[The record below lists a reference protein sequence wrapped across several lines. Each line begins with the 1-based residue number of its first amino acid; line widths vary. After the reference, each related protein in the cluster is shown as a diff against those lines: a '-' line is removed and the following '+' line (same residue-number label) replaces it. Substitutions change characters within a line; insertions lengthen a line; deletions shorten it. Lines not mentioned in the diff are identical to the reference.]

1 MTAEKAN
8 LDRIR
13 DGLYRLRGA
22 LAPFVEGRMKVEHG
36 ANWSRYASRA
46 AGAPADG
53 ALDEYGLLKTM
64 IDNWRDV
71 FDAAFP
77 RHERHKVRN
86 FVSTAMEARN
96 ATSHLTLP
104 IQDDETLRYLDAIHQ
119 LLRAAKA
126 PPADVAAVKALYDA
140 QRMSG
145 IDAPPAAEAAA
156 IPTPAPAAPVASPAI
171 PAGPAKTLRPW
182 REAALPHP
190 DVLANRF
197 KEAEFAADLFAV
209 DSGQVDPTN
218 DYATAKGFFGITFLT
233 EGLKRVLTS
242 VLERLSGK
250 GGDPVLGLQ
259 TAFGGGKTHTLLA
272 VWHLA
277 HARELE
283 PLAGVAEL
291 AAKAGVAAWKPA
303 RVAVFVGSAVGV
315 DTPLPVKGG
324 PRLRTLWG
332 YLGWRLG
339 GQAGLDLMA
348 EAEKAWTSPGS
359 ALLAD
364 LFRLSGPA
372 LILLDELVAYA
383 RQLPEER
390 FEAFLSFIQA
400 LTEAAKMAPGMV
412 VIGSLPESDA
422 EAGGDKGLRAL
433 RRLQAV
439 FGRMHSSWLPASGDE
454 TYEIIRRRLFQPLD
468 ADGEKIRE
476 ETIKAFHDLYRKHAA
491 EFPAE
496 AKEPRYLELM
506 RLSYPIH
513 PDLFDRLSKEWAG
526 LANFQRTRGVLR
538 FMANVIGVAWQA
550 QISDPLITPARIP
563 MAHEKVRAGMLN
575 PIDPAFAA
583 VLDREVDG
591 EGSLPARLEANP
603 SRRISQIKA
612 ATRAARA
619 VFLASA
625 PLAGQPNAGL
635 TRAGVRLACVEP
647 GDQFAIFGEALN
659 ELSEQAAYLYEEAG
673 RYWFST
679 QPTLNRLAD
688 EKAKALPV
696 HEVDEAVGAVLAK
709 EAAAKAGF
717 HWIFTGADPEEKA
730 ELSLVILGPAT
741 PHAGKHPV
749 GPAADAASGIVER
762 RGTGQRRW
770 RNTLIFVAADET
782 LLATARDAMRRALA
796 WEDIAADKQLAAQ
809 LPSGQIRD
817 AESKARTHR
826 SGAVHAIRLAWSAVF
841 LPVKAAEA
849 GKAFDL
855 EQTTIGAR
863 DRAGIPA
870 AVYDKIGPKGEAL
883 VKERLGPEN
892 LWTILGPLWPTDRP
906 HLPLS
911 ELIDWFAAF
920 AYMPKLR
927 DRLVLEGAV
936 RDAVAS
942 LDPRFGYA
950 DGWDEGTGRYLG
962 LRWAKPPPE
971 PMAAGA
977 VLVRAQE
984 ALTQLAA
991 EQAAAAPAR
1000 VGAPGETPAARTD
1013 HGGFEPETQAAPG
1026 KPQRFFGVV
1035 ELDPDRPVKAF
1046 DAVATAVIAQL
1057 QRTAGAKVKLTL
1069 EIEAEAPDGFDD
1081 ADIGVIRDNAR
1092 SLKFKGDSTG
1102 FD

>member
-1 MTAEKAN
+1 MTTGKAN
-8 LDRIR
+8 LDRVR
-13 DGLYRLRGA
+13 DGLYRLREA
-22 LAPFVEGRMKVEHG
+22 LGPFVEGGMKGHFG
-36 ANWSRYASRA
+36 TNWSSYASRA
-46 AGAPADG
+46 AGAAANGP
-53 ALDEYGLLKTM
+53 LDEYALLKTM

-71 FDAAFP
+71 FGEAFP
-77 RHERHKVRN
+77 RHERQKVRN
-86 FVSTAMEARN
+86 FVSTALEARN

-104 IQDDETLRYLDAIHQ
+104 IQDDEALRYLDASHQ
-119 LLRAAKA
+119 LLRAAKS
-126 PPADVAAVKALYDA
+126 PAAEVAAVKALYDA

-145 IDAPPAAEAAA
+145 IEAPAPQPAA
-156 IPTPAPAAPVASPAI
+156 APG
-171 PAGPAKTLRPW
+171 GPARTVRPW

-277 HARELE
+277 HAADLA
-283 PLAGVAEL
+283 PLAGVGDL
-291 AAKAGVAAWKPA
+291 AKAAGVTSWKPA
-303 RVAVFVGSAVGV
+303 KVAVFVGSAVGV
-315 DTPLPVKGG
+315 DTPLPVKDG

-332 YLGWRLG
+332 YLGWRLA
-339 GQAGLDLMA
+339 GQPGLDLMA
-348 EAEKAWTSPGS
+348 EAEAGWTSPGS

-400 LTEAAKMAPGMV
+400 LTEAAKMAPGVV

-422 EAGGDKGLRAL
+422 EAGGDKGVRAL

-476 ETIKAFHDLYRKHAA
+476 DTVRAFHDLYKKHAA

-496 AKEPRYLELM
+496 AKEARYLELM

-513 PDLFDRLSKEWAG
+513 PDLFDRLSKDWAS
-526 LANFQRTRGVLR
+526 LPNFQRTRGVLR
-538 FMANVIGVAWQA
+538 FMANVIGVAWRA
-550 QISDPLITPARIP
+550 QVSDPLITPARIP
-563 MAHEKVRAGMLN
+563 MGHEKVRAGMLN

-591 EGSLPARLEANP
+591 EGSLTARLEANP
-603 SRRISQIKA
+603 SRRISQLKA

-688 EKAKALPV
+688 EKAKALAP
-696 HEVDEAVGAVLAK
+696 HEVDEAIEKVLSI
-709 EAAAKAGF
+709 EAASKGGF
-717 HWIFTGADPEEKA
+717 HWVFTGADPEEKA
-730 ELSLVILGPAT
+730 ELSLAILGPAT
-741 PHAGKHPV
+741 PHAGKLAL
-749 GPAADAASGIVER
+749 GPAAQAARAMLER
-762 RGTGQRRW
+762 RGPGQRRW

-782 LLATARDAMRRALA
+782 LLATAREAMRRALA
-796 WEDIAADKQLAAQ
+796 WEDIAADRQLAAQ

-817 AESKARTHR
+817 AEAKAKTHR

-841 LPVKAAEA
+841 LPVKASQP
-849 GKAFDL
+849 GKPFDL
-855 EQTTIGAR
+855 EQTTITAR
-863 DRAGIPA
+863 DRSSIPS

-883 VKERLGPEN
+883 VKETLGPEN
-892 LWTILGPLWPTDRP
+892 LWTTLGPLWPSDRP
-906 HLPLS
+906 HLPVA
-911 ELIDWFAAF
+911 ELADWFAAF

-927 DRLVLEGAV
+927 DRGVMEGAV
-936 RDAVAS
+936 RGGVAS
-942 LDPRFGYA
+942 LDPKFGYA
-950 DGWDEGTGRYLG
+950 DGFDAVSARYSS
-962 LRWAKPPPE
+962 LRWGTPPPE
-971 PMAAGA
+971 SMPAGA
-977 VLVRAQE
+977 LLVRSAE
-984 ALTQLAA
+984 ALAQVAA
-991 EQAAAAPAR
+991 EQAAVVRRDGGSTERPAD
-1000 VGAPGETPAARTD
+1000 TPE
-1013 HGGFEPETQAAPG
+1013 GGGIEPEAPAAPG
-1026 KPQRFFGVV
+1026 KPHRFFGVV

-1046 DAVATAVIAQL
+1046 DAVATAIIAQF
-1057 QRTAGAKVKLTL
+1057 QRTAGTKVKLTL
-1069 EIEAEAPDGFDD
+1069 EIEAEAPEGFDD
-1081 ADIGVIRDNAR
+1081 ADIGVVRDNAR
-1092 SLKFKGDSTG
+1092 SLKFRAESTG